1 MNFIQL
7 VLLNEAVRNN
17 KITKIKKMLKENKEM
32 FLETRNIELIK
43 QILGIEIQKHH
54 IKEVES
60 GLTATLFVK
69 ENNVII
75 YEV

>member
-17 KITKIKKMLKENKEM
+17 KITKIKKMLKANKEM
-32 FLETRNIELIK
+32 FLETTDVELLKKVSEIKINGYNIEEMK
-43 QILGIEIQKHH
+43 K
-54 IKEVES
+54 
-60 GLTATLFVK
+60 GLKATAFVND
-69 ENNVII
+69 ENIII